1 MNVDTLIED
10 LEAANPVGPPSEA
23 RVDAAWASFR
33 AGLAAPERRHVP
45 RRARRM
51 AAVGILAAALAGVVV
66 FQALPGPETAPS
78 AASAAPFLRQAAQ
91 AVLTAPTFSQQSS
104 VVPQANQYVYS
115 ETEDPSGT
123 LYQLWLSVNG
133 NLPALHRNV
142 SGINGG
148 VLAPGMISNAACT
161 VAQAEAAP
169 VQSRCVPQA
178 GYLPDLPTS
187 PSSLLSY
194 LNQIGAVDTV
204 PSAVNAPG
212 WINNTLSMGIL
223 NLMQTCYLLPAQ
235 QSALFTL
242 MAQTPGFTI
251 VPNMADAIG
260 RVGVG
265 VEWSFQGDS
274 GALIFSP
281 TTYALLGVRTWPGPP
296 VLSAPY
302 DGDALLGISIVN
314 SVPSTQTPPGS

>member
-1 MNVDTLIED
+1 MNVDTIIEE
-10 LEAANPVGPPSEA
+10 LEAANPVGPPSKSQI
-23 RVDAAWASFR
+23 DAAWQAIR
-33 AGLAAPERRHVP
+33 ATLKAPARRRVS
-45 RRARRM
+45 RRARRV
-51 AAVGILAAALAGVVV
+51 AAAGILAAALVGVVV
-66 FQALPGPETAPS
+66 FQAMPSPVTAPT
-78 AASAAPFLRQAAQ
+78 AASAAPFLRQAAR
-91 AVLTAPTFSQQSS
+91 AVLTAPTFGEQSA

-123 LYQLWLSVNG
+123 LYQLWLSVDG
-133 NLPALHRNV
+133 NLPALHRYT

-161 VAQAEAAP
+161 VVQAEATKCIP
-169 VQSRCVPQA
+169 EA
-178 GYLPDLPTS
+178 GYLPDLPTN
-187 PSSLLSY
+187 PSALLSY
-194 LNQIGAVDTV
+194 LNQIGVVDTV
-204 PSAVNAPG
+204 SSASDPPGQMDNA
-212 WINNTLSMGIL
+212 LSMGII

-235 QSALFTL
+235 QAALFTL

-274 GALIFSP
+274 GALIFNP

-314 SVPSTQTPPGS
+314 SVPLTQTPPGS